1 MNTIQINPKMKL
13 ADMNRMAREK
23 GCRVRL
29 IKVHGHMDS
38 AFSAVSNGHH
48 EDALEHIRAASAQLD
63 EVMPCAA

>member
-1 MNTIQINPKMKL
+1 MNTVQLNPQMKL
-13 ADMNRMAREK
+13 SEVNRLAREQ

-29 IKVHGHMDS
+29 IKTSQHIDS
-38 AFSAVSNGHH
+38 AFEAVSHGHH